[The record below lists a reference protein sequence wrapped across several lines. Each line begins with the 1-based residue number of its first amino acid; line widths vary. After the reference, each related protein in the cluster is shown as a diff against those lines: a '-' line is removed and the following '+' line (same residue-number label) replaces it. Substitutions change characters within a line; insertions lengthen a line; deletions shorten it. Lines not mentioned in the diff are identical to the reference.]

1 MHENSPKAHN
11 KRTVIHRFQKEKML
25 MQGKFLKLTLL
36 SMSIALSV
44 VPLRAEAKVDD
55 HAVVKMQCYSQSMVK
70 LKGDLRKL
78 WIDHVL
84 WTRSY
89 LVSSLA
95 GLEDQEKVLARL
107 LKNQRDT
114 GNAIKPYYG
123 RQPVTIGDLLT
134 EHIVIAGKVVAAAKS
149 GNASDF
155 EKYNKEWYRNADDI
169 AAFLSKANPNWPMK
183 SLQEL
188 LYKHLQLLTMNVSA
202 RLKKDWDADIH
213 VFNQGEDHII
223 MLADFLSD
231 GIIKQFPKQF
241 K

>member
-1 MHENSPKAHN
+1 MK
-11 KRTVIHRFQKEKML
+11 
-25 MQGKFLKLTLL
+25 GKFLKLTLL

-44 VPLRAEAKVDD
+44 VPLRAEAKVADE
-55 HAVVKMQCYSQSMVK
+55 HAVVKMHCYSQSMVK

-78 WIDHVL
+78 WIDHVF

-89 LVSSLA
+89 LVSALA

-107 LKNQRDT
+107 LKNQKDI

-123 RQPVTIGDLLT
+123 EAAGNQLGDLLT
-134 EHIVIAGKVVAAAKS
+134 EHIVLAGKVIAAVKS
-149 GNASDF
+149 GNSADF

-183 SLQEL
+183 TAQDLM
-188 LYKHLQLLTMNVSA
+188 YGHLQLLTNNVLA
-202 RLKKDWDADIH
+202 RHKKDWEADIAT
-213 VFNQGEDHII
+213 FEQYEDHIF

-231 GIIKQFPKQF
+231 GIIKQFPKKF